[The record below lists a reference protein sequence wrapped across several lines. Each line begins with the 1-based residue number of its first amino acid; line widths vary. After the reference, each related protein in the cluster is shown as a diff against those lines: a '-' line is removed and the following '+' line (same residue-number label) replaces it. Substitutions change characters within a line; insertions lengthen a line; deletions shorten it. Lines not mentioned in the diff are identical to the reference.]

1 MLKTCTVCVPSP
13 VSVAPKGVGVGKST
27 VGGYERWSSTSSRS
41 IGCRGAC
48 GGRSVGKVQVR
59 DSLRH
64 HPDTAHRR
72 SRCHTK
78 GKGNR
83 LGRTNGHRAEVLARG
98 GPGVGDLRGCGQQ
111 QNGRKNRQDGEARK
125 RLQKTRGAKGSCNM
139 EQTSLVETLI
149 GFRARQ
155 PRRGGTE
162 AWGIRP

>member
-1 MLKTCTVCVPSP
+1 MLKSCTVCVPAP
-13 VSVAPKGVGVGKST
+13 VSVTPKGVGVGKST

-59 DSLRH
+59 GSLR
-64 HPDTAHRR
+64 DYSDAAHGRPRR
-72 SRCHTK
+72 NAERERNSLR
-78 GKGNR
+78 
-83 LGRTNGHRAEVLARG
+83 RTNGHRAEVLARG